1 MDEVDEDL
9 LYSIFGKLT
18 STSSGDNNNVEQ
30 KKIKKGNSVEN
41 PSEKLINVIPDV
53 KEGLNEYFKLK
64 RNYEKKIMDNKKK
77 IINNST
83 LSNREKRSEY
93 LKLKPKC
100 INCQRPGGTN
110 FKITYFKGTDETE
123 PYRQYTASCGIIAD
137 PCNLNIKIQIGKYEL
152 YTELLNEIQKEI
164 TDAKNDIIDDKN
176 KLLFGYLKT
185 NEVLEKFEE
194 LKETISHY
202 SSLYEIYLENYN
214 TIVDNEKKNLELQEA
229 ITESYIQIQEIK
241 NCIKK
246 MNETDNLQY
255 ARDAVTIYT
264 TILEP
269 LFNKIRN
276 LKYNETMVWSDD
288 SLNTCNLIQNKYSIQ
303 NLTYCSFTNKVIAY
317 DVGLKA
323 MPKKKPGLIIE
334 SDEENEQPT
343 QQKEPEEPEPKL
355 EDGVVKWNIPEYQ
368 KLWDRM
374 PQKLKNVL
382 MNNNDWMKNFL
393 MNYINTKNK
402 QYGYP
407 FTEPNELKIPPTEL
421 PNGEYDFGVK
431 IYNDEF
437 KKLPSSL
444 QKTYLTFYSVKDG
457 VKNYNMLKNAMNDL
471 VSKEVGFNKG
481 FF

>member
-1 MDEVDEDL
+1 MDEADDEL
-9 LYSIFGKLT
+9 LYSIFGKLS
-18 STSSGDNNNVEQ
+18 STSSGDNDNVEQ
-30 KKIKKGNSVEN
+30 KITKNEKPVEN
-41 PSEKLINVIPDV
+41 PINAIPDV
-53 KEGLNEYFKLK
+53 KEALNEYFKLK

-100 INCQRPGGTN
+100 INCLRPGGTN
-110 FKITYFKGTDETE
+110 FKITYFEGTDKTE
-123 PYRQYTASCGIIAD
+123 PYRQYSATCGIIAD

-164 TDAKNDIIDDKN
+164 TDAKNEIIDDKN

-185 NEVLEKFEE
+185 DEVLEKFEE

-214 TIVDNEKKNLELQEA
+214 DVVDNEKKNVELQES
-229 ITESYIQIQEIK
+229 ITESYIQIQEIQK
-241 NCIKK
+241 CIKK

-303 NLTYCSFTNKVIAY
+303 NLTYTSFKNNVAAY

-323 MPKKKPGLIIE
+323 MPKKKSALVIE
-334 SDEENEQPT
+334 SDESSKFI
-343 QQKEPEEPEPKL
+343 KEPEL
-355 EDGVVKWNIPEYQ
+355 YAN
-368 KLWDRM
+368 
-374 PQKLKNVL
+374 LKQLNG
-382 MNNNDWMKNFL
+382 M
-393 MNYINTKNK
+393 
-402 QYGYP
+402 
-407 FTEPNELKIPPTEL
+407 FTLYT
-421 PNGEYDFGVK
+421 
-431 IYNDEF
+431 
-437 KKLPSSL
+437 
-444 QKTYLTFYSVKDG
+444 YSV
-457 VKNYNMLKNAMNDL
+457 VFLKVFFITKSKMNLNADYRN
-471 VSKEVGFNKG
+471 
-481 FF
+481 